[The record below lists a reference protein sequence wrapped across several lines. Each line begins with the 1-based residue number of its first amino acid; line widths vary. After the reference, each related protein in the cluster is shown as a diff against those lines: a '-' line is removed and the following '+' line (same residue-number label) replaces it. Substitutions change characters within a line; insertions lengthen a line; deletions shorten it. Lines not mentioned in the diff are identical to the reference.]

1 MSPHQ
6 APHVPDIA
14 PDRNK
19 TNAHPST
26 PILDPVEPDGGSLDA
41 LELET
46 PDEAFAFLIPAG
58 THPRD
63 RSIAVDDLE
72 HYSDNPVHHDTAG
85 DRYTT
90 GRKAFATDNGQA
102 FAVFERAASDFNAGA
117 ISITANNGGTSIV
130 VGRVLGRKS
139 VTIWV
144 PTLWTNPAGV
154 SAAPNGVLIG
164 QTEGELQAGGGVQLN
179 PGDSITIDTE
189 APVWA
194 GLIPSKTSGVVQY
207 LVTYNPAGGELSGQ

>member
-1 MSPHQ
+1 MAPTQ
-6 APHVPDIA
+6 APHVPEIIETG
-14 PDRNK
+14 NV
-19 TNAHPST
+19 TQAHPSS
-26 PILDPVEPDGGSLDA
+26 PILDPVEPSGGPLDP
-41 LELET
+41 LEIDP
-46 PDEAFAFLIPAG
+46 PDESYTFDIPAG

-63 RSIAVDDLE
+63 RSIAVDDLDR
-72 HYSDNPVHHDTAG
+72 YSDNPSDHD
-85 DRYTT
+85 
-90 GRKAFATDNGQA
+90 TDNGQA
-102 FAVFERAASDFNAGA
+102 FAVFERSSSDFNAGA
-117 ISITANNGGTSIV
+117 VSITAANGGTSIV

-189 APVWA
+189 APIWA
-194 GLIPSKTSGVVQY
+194 GLIPAKTSGVVQY